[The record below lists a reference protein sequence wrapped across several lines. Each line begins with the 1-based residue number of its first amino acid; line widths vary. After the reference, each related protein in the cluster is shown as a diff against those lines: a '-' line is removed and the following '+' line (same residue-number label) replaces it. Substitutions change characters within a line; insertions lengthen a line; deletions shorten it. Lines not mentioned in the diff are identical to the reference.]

1 MNSADIETQENHFVN
16 YEDGLIDTDTG
27 ELINLDANDR
37 PVKNGREPSWFKG
50 IKKGFR
56 ELSKMDMSAG
66 EMQILLGIMGRLKYG
81 NRIIINQTEWA
92 AEIKCSRESVSR
104 SLAKLE
110 ERNIISKLARN
121 PRSAEFR
128 LNPSYCWCGLERGF
142 K

>member
-56 ELSKMDMSAG
+56 ELSKMNMDD
-66 EMQILLGIMGRLKYG
+66 K
-81 NRIIINQTEWA
+81 
-92 AEIKCSRESVSR
+92 
-104 SLAKLE
+104 
-110 ERNIISKLARN
+110 
-121 PRSAEFR
+121 
-128 LNPSYCWCGLERGF
+128 
-142 K
+142 